1 MKKLFDQFSW
11 FLRDFGKAYI
21 LGTLAVALNNVLML
35 IPPWAIGYLADLI
48 ATSRIHL
55 NTFYSYIVVLVVVI
69 GLLYLLNYIWQ
80 YLIFLGGDEIGRAA
94 RRLLVTKYLK
104 QSPPFFAKNSTG
116 SLMGKA
122 ANDVDAISEMAGYGM
137 MTLLDSTLYPLALI
151 LIMVIA
157 ISWKLTLAAV
167 LPLTLLIHLSKLIG
181 KALYSRFYAAQ
192 QAFDEMNDKVL
203 ENVAGVRVI
212 RAFDKGEEEIRDFIQ
227 TAQNLC
233 DKNIALVRMSA
244 LFGPISRSVSGISH
258 TVALAYGAY
267 LISRQELSP
276 GNLISFLFYLDMLN
290 WPMLAVGDFINV
302 SQQASASME
311 RIQELLSYRED
322 VIFDPEAVDYQG
334 GGSIRFEQVS
344 FTYPGEEQPALRQLD
359 FELAAGETLGVV
371 GKVGSGKTT
380 LLKQLLRFYP
390 QKEGRILLGGQPL
403 QAYSRRS
410 IRAAIGYVPQ
420 QPFLFSRTIRSN
432 IELGAP
438 EGAVLSAEPE
448 QVPQISFRP
457 VIDPDNSLGFAALE
471 METTTVTDCA
481 PATDAA
487 TGISLEQAIDLA
499 DFRKDLAQLPDGLDT
514 LAGEKGIALSGG
526 QKQRITIARALMK
539 DPEILILDDCL
550 SAVDANT
557 EETILEALKK
567 ERAGRTTL
575 ISSHR
580 ISAIMHSDLI
590 LVLDEGRIIERG
602 THEELLAAGGWYR
615 RQYERQKLEQD
626 KQIPSPT
633 AKGDLG
639 QKGELCFETN

>member
-1 MKKLFDQFSW
+1 LKKLFDQFSW

-55 NTFYSYIVVLVVVI
+55 NTFYSYIVILVVVI

-122 ANDVDAISEMAGYGM
+122 TNDVDAISEMAGYGM

-212 RAFDKGEEEIRDFIQ
+212 RAFDKGEEEIRDFLQ
-227 TAQNLC
+227 TAQNLY

-244 LFGPISRSVSGISH
+244 LFAPISRSVSGISH

-403 QAYSRRS
+403 EVYSRRS

-539 DPEILILDDCL
+539 DPEILVLDDCL

-590 LVLDEGRIIERG
+590 LVLDEGQIIERG

>member
-116 SLMGKA
+116 SLMVKA
-122 ANDVDAISEMAGYGM
+122 TNDVDAISEMAGYGM

-244 LFGPISRSVSGISH
+244 LFGPFSRSVSGISH

-359 FELAAGETLGVV
+359 F
-371 GKVGSGKTT
+371 
-380 LLKQLLRFYP
+380 
-390 QKEGRILLGGQPL
+390 
-403 QAYSRRS
+403 
-410 IRAAIGYVPQ
+410 
-420 QPFLFSRTIRSN
+420 
-432 IELGAP
+432 
-438 EGAVLSAEPE
+438 
-448 QVPQISFRP
+448 
-457 VIDPDNSLGFAALE
+457 
-471 METTTVTDCA
+471 
-481 PATDAA
+481 
-487 TGISLEQAIDLA
+487 
-499 DFRKDLAQLPDGLDT
+499 
-514 LAGEKGIALSGG
+514 
-526 QKQRITIARALMK
+526 
-539 DPEILILDDCL
+539 
-550 SAVDANT
+550 
-557 EETILEALKK
+557 
-567 ERAGRTTL
+567 
-575 ISSHR
+575 
-580 ISAIMHSDLI
+580 
-590 LVLDEGRIIERG
+590 
-602 THEELLAAGGWYR
+602 
-615 RQYERQKLEQD
+615 
-626 KQIPSPT
+626 
-633 AKGDLG
+633 
-639 QKGELCFETN
+639 

>member
-1 MKKLFDQFSW
+1 LKKLYNQFSW
-11 FLRDFGKAYI
+11 FLRDFGKTYI
-21 LGTLAVALNNVLML
+21 LATLSVVLNNVLML

-48 ATSRIHL
+48 VTGRIRL
-55 NTFYSYIVVLVVVI
+55 DTFYSYIMVLIVVI

-94 RRLLVTKYLK
+94 RRLLVTKYLR
-104 QSPPFFAKNSTG
+104 QSPPFFTKNSTG

-122 ANDVDAISEMAGYGM
+122 TTDVDAISEMAGYGM

-167 LPLTLLIHLSKLIG
+167 LPLTLLIYFSKLIG

-203 ENVAGVRVI
+203 ENVAGVRVV
-212 RAFDKGEEEIRDFIQ
+212 RAFDKGEEEIAGFVR
-227 TAQNLC
+227 TAQNLYS
-233 DKNIALVRMSA
+233 KNMSLVRMSA
-244 LFGPISRSVSGISH
+244 LFGPVSRAVSGISH

-267 LISRQELSP
+267 LISVRELSP
-276 GNLISFLFYLDMLN
+276 GSLVSFLFYLDMLN
-290 WPMLAVGDFINV
+290 WPMLAVGEFINV

-311 RIQELLSYRED
+311 RIQELLSYSED
-322 VIFDPEAVDYQG
+322 IVFDPEAADYPG
-334 GGSIRFEQVS
+334 GGGIRFEQVS
-344 FTYPGEEQPALRQLD
+344 FTYPDEEQPALQQLD

-390 QKEGRILLGGQPL
+390 RKGGRILLGGQPL
-403 QAYSRRS
+403 EAYSRRS

-420 QPFLFSRTIRSN
+420 QPFLFSRTIRAN

-448 QVPQISFRP
+448 QAARISYRP
-457 VIDPDNSLGFAALE
+457 VIDPDNTLGYSALE
-471 METTTVTDCA
+471 PELATA
-481 PATDAA
+481 PDFVAAADTA
-487 TGISLEQAIDLA
+487 TGISLEEAIDLA

-557 EETILEALKK
+557 EETVLKALKEK
-567 ERAGRTTL
+567 RAGRITL

-580 ISAIMHSDLI
+580 ISTIMHSDLI
-590 LVLDEGRIIERG
+590 LVLDEGRIVECG

-615 RQYERQKLEQD
+615 RQYERQKLEKE
-626 KQIPSPT
+626 KQIPSPA
-633 AKGDLG
+633 AKVDPG
-639 QKGELCFETN
+639 QEGGLCFETD

>member
-122 ANDVDAISEMAGYGM
+122 TNDVDAISEMAGYGM

-212 RAFDKGEEEIRDFIQ
+212 RAFDKGEEEIRDFLQ
-227 TAQNLC
+227 TAQNLY

-244 LFGPISRSVSGISH
+244 LFAPISRSVSGISH

-403 QAYSRRS
+403 EVYSRRS

>member
-55 NTFYSYIVVLVVVI
+55 NTFYSYIVILVVVI

-122 ANDVDAISEMAGYGM
+122 TNDVDAISEMAGYGM

-212 RAFDKGEEEIRDFIQ
+212 RAFDKGEEEIRDFLQ
-227 TAQNLC
+227 TAQNLY

-244 LFGPISRSVSGISH
+244 LFAPISRSVSGISH

-403 QAYSRRS
+403 EVYSRRS

-539 DPEILILDDCL
+539 DPEILVLDDCL

-590 LVLDEGRIIERG
+590 LVLDEGQIIERG

>member
-1 MKKLFDQFSW
+1 MKKLYDQFSW
-11 FLRDFGKAYI
+11 FLRDFGKTYI
-21 LGTLAVALNNVLML
+21 LATLSVVLNSVLTL

-48 ATSRIHL
+48 VTGRIRL
-55 NTFYSYIVVLVVVI
+55 DTFYNYIAVLILVI
-69 GLLYLLNYIWQ
+69 GLLYLINYIWQ

-94 RRLLVTKYLK
+94 RRLLVTKYLR

-122 ANDVDAISEMAGYGM
+122 TNDVDVISEMAGYGM
-137 MTLLDSTLYPLALI
+137 MALLDSTLYPLALI

-167 LPLTLLIHLSKLIG
+167 LPLTLLIYFSKLIG

-203 ENVAGVRVI
+203 ENVAGVRVV
-212 RAFDKGEEEIRDFIQ
+212 RAFDKGEEEIAGFVR
-227 TAQNLC
+227 TAQNLYN
-233 DKNIALVRMSA
+233 KNMSLVRMSA
-244 LFGPISRSVSGISH
+244 LFGPISRAVSGISH

-267 LISRQELSP
+267 LISVQELSL
-276 GNLISFLFYLDMLN
+276 GSLVSFLFYLDMLN
-290 WPMLAVGDFINV
+290 WPMLAVGEFINV

-311 RIQELLSYRED
+311 RIQELLSYSED
-322 VIFDPEAVDYQG
+322 IVFDPEAADYHG
-334 GGSIRFEQVS
+334 GGGIRFEQVS
-344 FTYPGEEQPALRQLD
+344 FTYPDEEQPALQQLD

-390 QKEGRILLGGQPL
+390 RKGGRILLGGQPL
-403 QAYSRRS
+403 EAYSRRS

-448 QVPQISFRP
+448 QAARISYRP
-457 VIDPDNSLGFAALE
+457 VIDPDNTLGYSTLEPELATAPDFVAAAD
-471 METTTVTDCA
+471 T
-481 PATDAA
+481 A
-487 TGISLEQAIDLA
+487 TGISLEEAIDLA
-499 DFRKDLAQLPDGLDT
+499 DFRKDLAQLPYGLDT

-557 EETILEALKK
+557 EETVLKALKEK
-567 ERAGRTTL
+567 RAGRTTL

-580 ISAIMHSDLI
+580 ISTIMHSDLI
-590 LVLDEGRIIERG
+590 LVLDEGRIVERG

-615 RQYERQKLEQD
+615 RQYERQKLEKE
-626 KQIPSPT
+626 KQIPSPA
-633 AKGDLG
+633 AKVDPG
-639 QKGELCFETN
+639 QEGGLCFETD

>member
-1 MKKLFDQFSW
+1 LKKLFDQFSW
-11 FLRDFGKAYI
+11 FLRDFGKTYI
-21 LGTLAVALNNVLML
+21 LGTLAVALNDVLML

-48 ATSRIHL
+48 ATDRIHL

-80 YLIFLGGDEIGRAA
+80 YLIFLGGDEIGRAT
-94 RRLLVTKYLK
+94 RRLLVTKYLR

-122 ANDVDAISEMAGYGM
+122 TNDVDTISEMAGYGM

-167 LPLTLLIHLSKLIG
+167 LPLTLLIYFSKLIG
-181 KALYSRFYAAQ
+181 EALYNRFYAAQ

-212 RAFDKGEEEIRDFIQ
+212 RAFDKGEEEIRDFLQ
-227 TAQNLC
+227 KAQNLY

-267 LISRQELSP
+267 LISRQELSL
-276 GNLISFLFYLDMLN
+276 GSLVSFLFYLDMLN
-290 WPMLAVGDFINV
+290 WPMLAVGEFINV

-322 VIFDPEAVDYQG
+322 VSFDPEAVDYPG

-344 FTYPGEEQPALRQLD
+344 FTYPCEEQPALQQLD
-359 FELAAGETLGVV
+359 FELAAGGTLGVV

-403 QAYSRRS
+403 EVYSRRS

-471 METTTVTDCA
+471 TEATVAPGCA
-481 PATDAA
+481 SATDAA
-487 TGISLEQAIDLA
+487 TGISLEKAIDLA
-499 DFRKDLAQLPDGLDT
+499 DFRKDLTQLPDGLDT

-590 LVLDEGRIIERG
+590 LVLDEGRIVERG
-602 THEELLAAGGWYR
+602 THEELLAAGGWYQ

-639 QKGELCFETN
+639 QKRGVCFETN